1 MSADSLM
8 LSTVQVYYEQTCK
21 HMNNA
26 DLTDSKLLYA
36 LYVDTV
42 FSFVNSLFYTLQIE
56 NCQYS
61 TVKDLNK
68 FRDKTRQIP
77 NSLTYRLLSV
87 DYLLV
92 NSLYSLFVKTI

>member
-1 MSADSLM
+1 
-8 LSTVQVYYEQTCK
+8 
-21 HMNNA
+21 MNNA

-68 FRDKTRQIP
+68 FRDKTR
-77 NSLTYRLLSV
+77 
-87 DYLLV
+87 
-92 NSLYSLFVKTI
+92 